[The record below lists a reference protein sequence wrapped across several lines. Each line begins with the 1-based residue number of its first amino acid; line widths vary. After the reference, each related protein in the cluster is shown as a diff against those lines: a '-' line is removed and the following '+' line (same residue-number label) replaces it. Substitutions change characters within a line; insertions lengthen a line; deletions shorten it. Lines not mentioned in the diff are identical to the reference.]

1 MKVFLPGGA
10 GLVGLNLIAVLR
22 EQHPQWSL
30 LVVDKK
36 PEAVAIGRQLFPEV
50 TFLLE
55 DLTQVEGK
63 QWPQAIRSCE
73 ACVMLQAE
81 IGNTDLSQ
89 FERNN
94 IRSTEVVLDQME
106 HTSIRRLVHISSSVV
121 NSVATDLYTQ
131 TKRRQEEIVRSRWP
145 EAVVLRPTLMFGWF
159 DRKHLGWLARFLKT
173 SPLFPI
179 PGSGRFIRQPLF
191 VADFCQLIERCLAD
205 PSIQGVYDITGMEQ
219 VSYLSLMR
227 QLRQAVGS
235 RSWIIHL
242 PIPVFAFLLQ
252 LWALVSRQPAFTTS
266 QLKALTAGDEFE
278 VIDWPGRF
286 HVSATPLAEAL
297 RITHQDP
304 RFSQLEVPF

>member
-10 GLVGLNLIAVLR
+10 GLVGLNLIALLR
-22 EQHPQWSL
+22 EQHPDWNL

-63 QWPQAIRSCE
+63 EWPGAIRLCE

-81 IGNTDLSQ
+81 IGNTDPSQ

-94 IRSTEVVLDQME
+94 IRSTEVVLAQME
-106 HTSIRRLVHISSSVV
+106 NTAIRRLVHISSSVV
-121 NSVATDLYTQ
+121 NSVANDLYTQ
-131 TKRRQEEIVRSRWP
+131 TKRRQEEIVRGHWP
-145 EAVVLRPTLMFGWF
+145 QAVVLRPTLMFGWF

-205 PSIQGVYDITGMEQ
+205 PAIEGVYDITGMEQ

-235 RSWIIHL
+235 RSAIIHL
-242 PIPVFAFLLQ
+242 PIPVFAILLR
-252 LWALVSRQPAFTTS
+252 LWARMSRQPAFTTS
-266 QLKALTAGDEFE
+266 QLRALTAGDEFA
-278 VIDWPGRF
+278 VIDWPGLF
-286 HVSATPLAEAL
+286 QVSATPLAEAL
-297 RITHQDP
+297 RITHQDS
-304 RFSQLEVPF
+304 RFSHLEVPF

>member
-10 GLVGLNLIAVLR
+10 GLVGLNLLALLR
-22 EQHPQWSL
+22 DQHPDWQL

-36 PEAVAIGRQLFPEV
+36 TEAVAIGRQLFPEV
-50 TFLLE
+50 EFINE
-55 DLTQVEGK
+55 DLTQAEGMR
-63 QWPQAIRSCE
+63 WPNAIQNCE

-81 IGNTDLSQ
+81 IGNTDASQ

-94 IRSTEVVLDQME
+94 IRSTEVVLDQMR
-106 HTSIRRLVHISSSVV
+106 HTSIQRLVHISSSVV

-131 TKRRQEEIVRSRWP
+131 TKRRQEEIVRAAWP
-145 EAVVLRPTLMFGWF
+145 KAAVLRPTLMFGWF
-159 DRKHLGWLARFLKT
+159 DRKHLGWLARFMKK
-173 SPLFPI
+173 SPVFPI

-205 PSIQGVYDITGMEQ
+205 SSIQGVYDITGMER

-235 RSWIIHL
+235 RSWILHL
-242 PIPVFAFLLQ
+242 PIPVFGFLLQ
-252 LWALVSRQPAFTTS
+252 LWALVSRQPAFTNS

-278 VIDWPGRF
+278 VIDWPGLF
-286 HVSATPLAEAL
+286 HTSATPLAEAL
-297 RITHQDP
+297 RITYQDP
-304 RFSQLEVPF
+304 RFSSLEMPF